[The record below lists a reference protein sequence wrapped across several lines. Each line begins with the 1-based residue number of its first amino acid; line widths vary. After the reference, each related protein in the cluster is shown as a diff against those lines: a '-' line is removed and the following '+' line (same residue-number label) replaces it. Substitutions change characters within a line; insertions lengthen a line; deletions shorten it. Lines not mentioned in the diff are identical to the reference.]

1 MQTLRPNLFE
11 ALFNFHPREDHTP
24 KENFL
29 TEAFA
34 YLLRT
39 DEGVRD
45 RWLSVLLRKNVEGV
59 TCEVQTRQTERD
71 VDADTSIFPDLWISG
86 QFSDGQKFAVYCEHK
101 WDSHCDERQLR
112 KYRKLAESK
121 KACLVFVG
129 TTDKQRSEAARCLP
143 GKPSACFLWEN
154 VFYELNGLPEKS
166 TILQEFLEFMKSQGL
181 SPGQPLTIEKMAAFL
196 QAADFVKSLLNLAHK
211 LQANYPWD
219 AIPQRFH
226 ANNYVH
232 DAWGRVGIRFE
243 TKDWKPA
250 ITVGFLYD
258 ESDHRVTLVNRDK
271 GIDLLLRIEA
281 MPKHTKNLGPALDV
295 LKAKQKELKRTAAS
309 VLLKGERG
317 NGNAYSLLIVR
328 DCLGDVIGQAK
339 SQAVQLTA
347 IYKKLTTWLE
357 ILFKDWR
364 IEDAFKKMGLDSG
377 MK

>member
-1 MQTLRPNLFE
+1 
-11 ALFNFHPREDHTP
+11 
-24 KENFL
+24 
-29 TEAFA
+29 
-34 YLLRT
+34 
-39 DEGVRD
+39 
-45 RWLSVLLRKNVEGV
+45 
-59 TCEVQTRQTERD
+59 
-71 VDADTSIFPDLWISG
+71 
-86 QFSDGQKFAVYCEHK
+86 
-101 WDSHCDERQLR
+101 
-112 KYRKLAESK
+112 
-121 KACLVFVG
+121 
-129 TTDKQRSEAARCLP
+129 
-143 GKPSACFLWEN
+143 
-154 VFYELNGLPEKS
+154 
-166 TILQEFLEFMKSQGL
+166 
-181 SPGQPLTIEKMAAFL
+181 MAAFL

-219 AIPQRFH
+219 GIPQRFH

-281 MPKHTKNLGPALDV
+281 MPKDTKNLGPALDV

-328 DCLGDVIGQAK
+328 DCLGGVIGQAK
-339 SQAVQLTA
+339 SQADQLTA
-347 IYKKLTTWLE
+347 IHKKLTTWLE
-357 ILFKDWR
+357 ILFKDGR
-364 IEDAFKKMGLDSG
+364 IKDAFKKMGLDSG